1 MGEGLPKTN
10 YQLPITDYRLPITNY
25 QLPKKMTYFRRRV
38 SPIKPGDPIDYK
50 DVDLL
55 KKYVTE
61 RGKILPRRITGLT
74 AKQQRDL
81 TRSIKRA
88 RIVALMPFVNQEG

>member
-1 MGEGLPKTN
+1 
-10 YQLPITDYRLPITNY
+10 
-25 QLPKKMTYFRRRV
+25 MTYFRRRV
-38 SPIKPGDPIDYK
+38 SPIKPGEPIDYK

-55 KKYVTE
+55 RKYVTE

-81 TRSIKRA
+81 TQAIKRA
-88 RIVALMPFVNQEG
+88 RILALLPFINREG

>member
-1 MGEGLPKTN
+1 MS
-10 YQLPITDYRLPITNY
+10 YY
-25 QLPKKMTYFRRRV
+25 RRRL

-55 KKYVTE
+55 RKFITE

-74 AKQQRDL
+74 SNQQRDL
-81 TRSIKRA
+81 TLAIKRA
-88 RIVALMPFVNQEG
+88 RLIALLPFINQEG

>member
-1 MGEGLPKTN
+1 MSSSFFKK
-10 YQLPITDYRLPITNY
+10 RL
-25 QLPKKMTYFRRRV
+25 

-55 KKYVTE
+55 KKFITE
-61 RGKILPRRITGLT
+61 RGKILPRRLTGLT

-81 TRSIKRA
+81 TNAVRRA
-88 RIVALMPFVNQEG
+88 RIVALLPFVNPEG